1 MGRGVFVEYDASFE
15 VNMKIYV
22 THSSNFEYQKL
33 LYGPLRSSVLST
45 EHSLVLPRE
54 SEVVVDTKKEV
65 ISSTII
71 IAEVSR
77 PSTGMGIELGW
88 ADAANIPIVCIYAQ
102 GTKPSQSL
110 RAISSIFIQYSGSKD
125 MIEKIG
131 TAIAAVRSTM

>member
-54 SEVVVDTKKEV
+54 NEVVVDTKKEV